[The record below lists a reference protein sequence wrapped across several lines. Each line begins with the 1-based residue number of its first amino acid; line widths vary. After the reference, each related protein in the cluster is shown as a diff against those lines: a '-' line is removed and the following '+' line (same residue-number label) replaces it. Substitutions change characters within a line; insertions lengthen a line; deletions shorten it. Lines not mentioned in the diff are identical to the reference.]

1 MIRAGNITYLAGK
14 QKILH
19 DVSCFVEQGKVTV
32 LLGSNGAGKSTLLK
46 ILAGALSP
54 ASGTLAWKGKPYSA
68 ISVAA
73 FARERAVLTQ
83 QYGVSMP
90 FRCSEIVLMGRYPHF
105 TGNPSKQDLQIVEE
119 AMRELQVDVFADRY
133 FQSLSGGEQQRVQM
147 ARVLAQLWPAHEN
160 DTEKFMLLDEPVSSM
175 DCLYQQKSLQTAR
188 RMAARGFAVLVVL
201 HDLNLAA
208 QYADEVILLRKGRL
222 IASGDCKTVL
232 QASLIREA
240 YDYEVE
246 VVYHDDFH
254 FPLIVPA
261 AHKKQTFLLQTK
273 TA

>member
-1 MIRAGNITYLAGK
+1 
-14 QKILH
+14 
-19 DVSCFVEQGKVTV
+19 
-32 LLGSNGAGKSTLLK
+32 
-46 ILAGALSP
+46 
-54 ASGTLAWKGKPYSA
+54 
-68 ISVAA
+68 
-73 FARERAVLTQ
+73 
-83 QYGVSMP
+83 
-90 FRCSEIVLMGRYPHF
+90 
-105 TGNPSKQDLQIVEE
+105 
-119 AMRELQVDVFADRY
+119 
-133 FQSLSGGEQQRVQM
+133 
-147 ARVLAQLWPAHEN
+147 
-160 DTEKFMLLDEPVSSM
+160 
-175 DCLYQQKSLQTAR
+175 
-188 RMAARGFAVLVVL
+188 MAARGFAVLVVL

-232 QASLIREA
+232 QAPLIREA